1 MQHIAVNK
9 NSAIMDLVFYV
20 VMEIVNKQVMK
31 YRMSMVFDVMRKNEA
46 AEG

>member
-31 YRMSMVFDVMRKNEA
+31 YRMSDGV
-46 AEG
+46 